1 MYPELSNVIIDNN
14 KLYDCFI
21 KRFDELIERRNFYF
35 NLTNCLFLNY
45 CLQSLK
51 YVFCIINVLGHLLFC
66 NRSPNSNE
74 GQCRLCSRLYV
85 MDANDF
91 VSSIKYH
98 FCLIFSN
105 NKIFNNEVELLLLN
119 QEK

>member
-1 MYPELSNVIIDNN
+1 MYLELSNVIIDNN
-14 KLYDCFI
+14 QLYDCFI

-74 GQCRLCSRLYV
+74 GQCRLCSQLYV